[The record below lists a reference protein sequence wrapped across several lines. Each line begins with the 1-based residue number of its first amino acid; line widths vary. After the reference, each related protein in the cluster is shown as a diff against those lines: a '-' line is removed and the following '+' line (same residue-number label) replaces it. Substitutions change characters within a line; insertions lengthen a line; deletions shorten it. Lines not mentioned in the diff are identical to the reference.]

1 MLLTDGIDS
10 GQDILPLDASQA
22 AKRDSIVIYTIG
34 IGQAKGSGGYD
45 LDEKTLKDIARTTG
59 GQYFN
64 AMNEGQLKKV
74 YATLDK
80 LQPVVYDEET
90 YKPVVLLYY
99 YPLAVAVLLALAFQ
113 FLNGTISLFRRSS

>member
-1 MLLTDGIDS
+1 MESKPTVEKPADKPVTPPAVAEKPAAENKPVAEKPAEKPAAAG
-10 GQDILPLDASQA
+10 PQA
-22 AKRDSIVIYTIG
+22 ATPVSY
-34 IGQAKGSGGYD
+34 AGG
-45 LDEKTLKDIARTTG
+45 TTAVLS
-59 GQYFN
+59 FS
-64 AMNEGQLKKV
+64 EPLS